1 MLRPLRLNP
10 TRRNPANIKDI
21 LQAVNR
27 LTKSKFDAVFVS
39 DAYGSII
46 NAELVAGPDEI
57 HTGYDLFIA
66 NTTKAV
72 LAFRQ
77 GDDIEVDFQIS
88 TDVEKSAATIFEVL
102 LVLMEFAKA
111 RRIETMAKLR
121 LNRLLDKNKQELG

>member
-1 MLRPLRLNP
+1 MLFFRSNP

-27 LTKSKFDAVFVS
+27 LTKSKFDAVFVGHADRGFV
-39 DAYGSII
+39 DAV
-46 NAELVAGPDEI
+46 LMAGPEEI
-57 HTGYDLFIA
+57 HMGYDLFM
-66 NTTKAV
+66 TDTKTKAR
-72 LAFRQ
+72 LAYRQ

-88 TDVEKSAATIFEVL
+88 NDVEKSAATIFEVL